1 MDKELQKYY
10 EDRFTMFATKGW
22 KDLVEDL
29 QRIKKSIRVED
40 IPDEQTLFVRKGE
53 LRLINYLLSLK
64 EVSDKTYQDLQ
75 NEDSVWFWM

>member
-1 MDKELQKYY
+1 
-10 EDRFTMFATKGW
+10 MFATKGW

-75 NEDSVWFWM
+75 NEDSV

>member
-75 NEDSVWFWM
+75 NEDSV

>member
-29 QRIKKSIRVED
+29 QRIKKSIKVED

-75 NEDSVWFWM
+75 NEDSV

>member
-1 MDKELQKYY
+1 MDKELQEYY
-10 EDRFTMFATKGW
+10 ESRFTMFTTKGW

-75 NEDSVWFWM
+75 NEDSV